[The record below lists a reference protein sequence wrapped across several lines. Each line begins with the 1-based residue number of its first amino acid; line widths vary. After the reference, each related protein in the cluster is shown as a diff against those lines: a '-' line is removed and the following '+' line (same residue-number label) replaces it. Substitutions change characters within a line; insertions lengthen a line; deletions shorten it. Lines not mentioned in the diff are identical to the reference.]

1 MAFVVAH
8 VEKYSSGACAGLGI
22 HVDRKTE
29 EHSNKNIDN
38 TLSSEN
44 VELVE
49 KYNNNLYGAVKD
61 RIREGY
67 TGKKAI
73 RKDAVA
79 TVGVVCSASSDFFE
93 NKSKAENVQYF
104 KDCKEFFENK
114 VGKENIVCSK
124 IHFDERT
131 PHMHLYFVPLTD
143 DGRLSAK
150 EVCNREFLRD
160 IQKELPR
167 YLQEK
172 GHCVERGLEDSTNE
186 HISKKEYE
194 NNLLKEKLEELEKAS
209 ENFMEQQRYLE
220 EQRISLETQER
231 NIRELQEELEKER
244 KKIKELK
251 EKLNY
256 ENEKY
261 YALDDIVSNTI
272 ENKKIFS
279 SKSTVKLDKELYNS
293 LLKYATEGEKVVQ
306 KFNSYEDKLSKYEL
320 ELKNSKKI
328 FDEKNR
334 DILGKISRLEKE
346 KSELQNEVTR
356 LRNVVSQKNNEI
368 SKLEKLEKW
377 LPNEVK
383 EKFAEHQKRILIS
396 KNRGIGR

>member
-244 KKIKELK
+244 KKIKKLK